1 MKKIN
6 DWVIRTF
13 GLRGSWSWAKKQ
25 MLNGAIIKRKATI
38 GTYKIAIDNDKN
50 KLLVA
55 TWDHLDQSPV
65 WERCPHSLLDEDAVD
80 YFVTAHAVMILRPA
94 NDHGEDFNYAKSVYY
109 QVFLT
114 DSKGVIQNMMHGII
128 YGKWTFVKRGEN
140 FGIKLVKVLPKIHK
154 ISLDMIAKDIFR
166 PENK

>member
-50 KLLVA
+50 RLLVA
-55 TWDHLDQSPV
+55 TWDHLDDKGILNM
-65 WERCPHSLLDEDAVD
+65 WADINITDKYRSLEIDASKL
-80 YFVTAHAVMILRPA
+80 F
-94 NDHGEDFNYAKSVYY
+94 DHGI
-109 QVFLT
+109 LT
-114 DSKGVIQNMMHGII
+114 EEYDKLRII
-128 YGKWTFVKRGEN
+128 N
-140 FGIKLVKVLPKIHK
+140 IH
-154 ISLDMIAKDIFR
+154 
-166 PENK
+166 

>member
-50 KLLVA
+50 RLLVA

-80 YFVTAHAVMILRPA
+80 YFVTAHKELSY
-94 NDHGEDFNYAKSVYY
+94 G
-109 QVFLT
+109 
-114 DSKGVIQNMMHGII
+114 GII
-128 YGKWTFVKRGEN
+128 DGLDIDEGATSYWTSTQYNYEKAW
-140 FGIKLVKVLPKIHK
+140 LVTYNGNEFYPNDERKIVSFYAIRV
-154 ISLDMIAKDIFR
+154 ISQLR
-166 PENK
+166 

>member
-50 KLLVA
+50 RLLVA

-80 YFVTAHAVMILRPA
+80 YFVTAHLVPLMNVLLLNSR
-94 NDHGEDFNYAKSVYY
+94 
-109 QVFLT
+109 T
-114 DSKGVIQNMMHGII
+114 
-128 YGKWTFVKRGEN
+128 GKWDIWHQWEN
-140 FGIKLVKVLPKIHK
+140 GWR
-154 ISLDMIAKDIFR
+154 S
-166 PENK
+166 

>member
-38 GTYKIAIDNDKN
+38 GTYKITVDNDKN
-50 KLLVA
+50 QLLVA

-65 WERCPHSLLDEDAVD
+65 W
-80 YFVTAHAVMILRPA
+80 
-94 NDHGEDFNYAKSVYY
+94 
-109 QVFLT
+109 
-114 DSKGVIQNMMHGII
+114 
-128 YGKWTFVKRGEN
+128 GKV
-140 FGIKLVKVLPKIHK
+140 
-154 ISLDMIAKDIFR
+154 SA
-166 PENK
+166 

>member
-50 KLLVA
+50 RLLVA
-55 TWDHLDQSPV
+55 TWDHLDQSP
-65 WERCPHSLLDEDAVD
+65 E
-80 YFVTAHAVMILRPA
+80 
-94 NDHGEDFNYAKSVYY
+94 
-109 QVFLT
+109 
-114 DSKGVIQNMMHGII
+114 
-128 YGKWTFVKRGEN
+128 
-140 FGIKLVKVLPKIHK
+140 

-166 PENK
+166 PEKL